1 MELLQPHRGER
12 RSIVLDYCQSPSSY
26 VHSGTLFIVVPGDVR
41 KAPCACERT
50 QVEQG
55 RLASLEKGVS
65 RVSSIIHFEK
75 LISPVPFLV
84 RFVNVS
90 YMLIIY
96 RLNSP
101 IFCGGTSRQL

>member
-12 RSIVLDYCQSPSSY
+12 RSIVLDCCESPSSY
-26 VHSGTLFIVVPGDVR
+26 VHSGTLVIVTPGGVR

-65 RVSSIIHFEK
+65 SVS
-75 LISPVPFLV
+75 
-84 RFVNVS
+84 
-90 YMLIIY
+90 
-96 RLNSP
+96 
-101 IFCGGTSRQL
+101 TSSFFTF